1 MNGQVEVGSPWSA
14 GNVCRLDAV
23 VNARQ
28 APIVRLSTQI
38 APRGEGKMTAQL
50 LAGDTR
56 HVTHPATSKSRA
68 ELVRWDHAADALLA
82 IALLPGPLWRN

>member
-1 MNGQVEVGSPWSA
+1 
-14 GNVCRLDAV
+14 
-23 VNARQ
+23 
-28 APIVRLSTQI
+28 
-38 APRGEGKMTAQL
+38 MTAQL